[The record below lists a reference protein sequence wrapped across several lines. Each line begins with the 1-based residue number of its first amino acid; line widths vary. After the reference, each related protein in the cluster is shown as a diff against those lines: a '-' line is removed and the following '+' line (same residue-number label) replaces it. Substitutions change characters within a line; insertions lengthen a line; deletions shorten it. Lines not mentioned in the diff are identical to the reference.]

1 LEIKALEI
9 KAWASWKL
17 EAGDADG
24 FEDRRAQEQFSG
36 ARSCFPFPNFQRS
49 IASFCN
55 TRKERRATKKDSY
68 TALGGVGEWF
78 VGSLK

>member
-1 LEIKALEI
+1 MVLRIAALRSNS
-9 KAWASWKL
+9 A
-17 EAGDADG
+17 
-24 FEDRRAQEQFSG
+24 
-36 ARSCFPFPNFQRS
+36 ARDLCFPFPNFQRS
-49 IASFCN
+49 VASFCN

>member
-36 ARSCFPFPNFQRS
+36 ARSSFLLFL
-49 IASFCN
+49 ASN
-55 TRKERRATKKDSY
+55 VQSLVSANSEV
-68 TALGGVGEWF
+68 GG
-78 VGSLK
+78 